1 MPFARPQLVDLRTQ
15 VAQDIAAG
23 LPGSD
28 PLLRFSN
35 LNILGLVQA
44 GLAHLHY
51 GYLDWIAQQSNPFT
65 ASGEFL
71 EAWGALKGVYR
82 LPAAQ
87 SSGLVAFTGTNGST
101 IPSGTPLVRGDG
113 QGYTTTASGT
123 IAGGTVTVPAM
134 ANVDTAGQV
143 GAIGNASVGSVLS
156 LGQAIAGV
164 NSGGVVTSP
173 FTGGADLEVDTAL
186 RTRML
191 SAYQAPAHGGAKADY
206 VNWALAVPG
215 VTRVWVVPHGY
226 GAGTVIVYPM
236 FDTAQAARGGTPQGA
251 NGCATGETR
260 AAVATGDQLAVANYI
275 FPLQPVTALVYVVAA
290 TPLVVNFT
298 ISGIVGA
305 SAATKVLIAMAITSV
320 LVSQGTA
327 EGSTV
332 ALSAIEGAV
341 AAIPGTSGFVITV
354 PAANIAAP
362 AGSLPTL
369 GVVTYV

>member
-15 VAQDIAAG
+15 VAQDISAG

-87 SSGLVAFTGTNGST
+87 SSGMVAFTGTNGST
-101 IPSGTPLVRGDG
+101 IPAGTPLVRGDG

-123 IAGGTVTVPAM
+123 IAGGTVTVPAL
-134 ANVDTAGQV
+134 ANVDTAGQA
-143 GAIGNASVGSVLS
+143 GAIGNAPIGSVLS

-206 VNWALAVPG
+206 VNWSLAVPG

-226 GAGTVIVYPM
+226 GAGTVVVYPM
-236 FDTAQAARGGTPQGA
+236 FDTAQASHGGTPQGA

-290 TPLVVNFT
+290 IPLVLNFT

-305 SAATKVLIAMAITSV
+305 AAATKVLIAMAITSV

-332 ALSAIEGAV
+332 ALSAIEGAI
-341 AAIPGTSGFVITV
+341 AAIPGTSGFVITA
-354 PAANIAAP
+354 PAANIVAP
-362 AGSLPTL
+362 TGSLPTL